1 MSNLS
6 RQAVIGLVHG
16 ALVARVSVLL
26 GQSGFDH
33 LLAVQEHAA
42 SALAAAAGHGGSDSE
57 ASYALAQ
64 AVLEA
69 FELDADYY
77 AASDTAFIVSE
88 SLASAGLVLAHLIAG
103 HENDGPAKWKRE
115 VVPALDRVA
124 QFVVSV
130 FDGSWRQTHSGM
142 NLRRW
147 MEQS

>member
-1 MSNLS
+1 
-6 RQAVIGLVHG
+6 
-16 ALVARVSVLL
+16 
-26 GQSGFDH
+26 
-33 LLAVQEHAA
+33 
-42 SALAAAAGHGGSDSE
+42 
-57 ASYALAQ
+57 LAQ

-88 SLASAGLVLAHLIAG
+88 SLASAGLVLADLIAG
-103 HENDGPAKWKRE
+103 HENDGSAKWQRE

-147 MEQS
+147 MEQT